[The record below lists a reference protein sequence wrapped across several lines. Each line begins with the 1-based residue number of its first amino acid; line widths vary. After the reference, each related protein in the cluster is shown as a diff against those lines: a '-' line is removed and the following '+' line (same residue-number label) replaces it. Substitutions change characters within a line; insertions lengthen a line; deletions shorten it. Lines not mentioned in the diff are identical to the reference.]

1 MLDMG
6 FIPDIERIFSLTPF
20 TRQTLFFSATMAPE
34 IERIT
39 KTFLSNPAKVEVARA
54 ATTGENIAQGLVQF
68 KAHRRETEASEKRAV
83 LRALIDGEGEA
94 LTNGIIFC
102 NRKVDVDIVAKSLK
116 KYGYDAEAI
125 HGDLDQSQRTRTLDS
140 FRDGKLR
147 LLIASDV
154 AARGLDIPAVSHV
167 FNFDV
172 PSHSEDYVHRIGRTG
187 RAGRSGKALTIATP
201 KDDKYLSAIESL
213 IAKPIPRLDN
223 PLKDAPP
230 PPVREERPAR
240 EERPRREERRPR
252 IRRNEERAP
261 EAETAVAEPEPVAA
275 EPPAREERPRRDRD
289 ERRPERSDRPDRDRR
304 PRGEPRDDRVIGM
317 GDDVPSF
324 IAMSFAE
331 RRSA

>member
-1 MLDMG
+1 
-6 FIPDIERIFSLTPF
+6 
-20 TRQTLFFSATMAPE
+20 
-34 IERIT
+34 
-39 KTFLSNPAKVEVARA
+39 
-54 ATTGENIAQGLVQF
+54 
-68 KAHRRETEASEKRAV
+68 
-83 LRALIDGEGEA
+83 
-94 LTNGIIFC
+94 
-102 NRKVDVDIVAKSLK
+102 VDVDIVAKSLK

-201 KDDKYLSAIESL
+201 RDDKYLQAIESL
-213 IAKPIPRLDN
+213 IAKEIPRLDN
-223 PLKDAPP
+223 PLQDAPP
-230 PPVREERPAR
+230 PPVRD
-240 EERPRREERRPR
+240 ERPRREERDRPE
-252 IRRNEERAP
+252 RRARGRRGEDRRAEPRAP
-261 EAETAVAEPEPVAA
+261 EPADVMAEEAAVQPPEPQA
-275 EPPAREERPRRDRD
+275 EAQPEARPPRE
-289 ERRPERSDRPDRDRR
+289 RDRR
-304 PRGEPRDDRVIGM
+304 PRREDRDDRVVGM

-324 IAMSFAE
+324 IRMSFAE

>member
-1 MLDMG
+1 
-6 FIPDIERIFSLTPF
+6 
-20 TRQTLFFSATMAPE
+20 MAPE

-54 ATTGENIAQGLVQF
+54 ATTGENISQGLVQF
-68 KAHRRETEASEKRAV
+68 KAHRRETEGSEKRAV

-102 NRKVDVDIVAKSLK
+102 NRKIDVDILAKSLK
-116 KYGYDAEAI
+116 KHGYDAEAI
-125 HGDLDQSQRTRTLDS
+125 HGDLEQSQRMRTLDA

-147 LLIASDV
+147 LLVASDV

-213 IAKPIPRLDN
+213 IAKQIPRIDN

-230 PPVREERPAR
+230 PPMREERPHR
-240 EERPRREERRPR
+240 ERGEREERRG
-252 IRRNEERAP
+252 RRRGEERKDDRR
-261 EAETAVAEPEPVAA
+261 EARTPEPVASAVEEVAPEATEVQPERA
-275 EPPAREERPRRDRD
+275 ERTQ
-289 ERRPERSDRPDRDRR
+289 RPERDRADRDRR
-304 PRGEPRDDRVIGM
+304 PRREDRGDDRVVGM

-324 IAMSFAE
+324 IRMSFAE